1 MATIKGIEAMTQRQ
15 ISKAY
20 NDALQTAIRKNRDFL
35 KKARDV
41 DTGKIKPPAVYTTE
55 KQIEAWKRGYMRRA
69 AEKSNAV
76 QSIADEM
83 RVAGVNVRKRIQA
96 SMVTVYETSRKNV
109 ERLLDKTV
117 KANLPEMSRKQ
128 IEVLLYGQG
137 NQSAFTKIAFNRLE
151 SNTVLQR
158 RLRQQ
163 FSLSIQR
170 GETQQQLL
178 ARIRNVTGREESDAM
193 RILRTES
200 THIES
205 MAQQQTALEH
215 WHKTGVKP
223 MKRWVCMFHNSRD
236 SHIAMHGQTVGIDE
250 DFTLPS
256 GQKIKYPGDS
266 SAGAAEVC
274 NCQCR
279 MEIVQG
285 EIKG

>member
-1 MATIKGIEAMTQRQ
+1 MATIKNIEAMTQRQ

-20 NDALQTAIRKNRDFL
+20 NDALQAAIRKNREFL
-35 KKARDV
+35 KRARDV
-41 DTGKIKPPAVYTTE
+41 DSGKIKPPAAYTTE

-69 AEKSNAV
+69 AEKANVV
-76 QSIADEM
+76 QNIADEM
-83 RVAGVNVRKRIQA
+83 HLAGVNVRKRIQS
-96 SMVTVYETSRKNV
+96 SMVTVYETSRRNV
-109 ERLLDKTV
+109 EKLLDKTI

-151 SNTVLQR
+151 SDTVLR
-158 RLRQQ
+158 KRLRQQ
-163 FSLSIQR
+163 FAQSIQR
-170 GETQQQLL
+170 GETQEQLL
-178 ARIRNVTGREESDAM
+178 ARIRNVTGREQGDAM

-205 MAQQQTALEH
+205 MAQQQTAIEH
-215 WHKTGVKP
+215 WRKTGVKP

-236 SHIAMHGQTVGIDE
+236 SHIAMHGQTVGVDE
-250 DFTLPS
+250 YFTLPS
-256 GQKIKYPGDS
+256 GQPIKYPGDS

-279 MEIVQG
+279 MEIVPG
-285 EIKG
+285 DAR